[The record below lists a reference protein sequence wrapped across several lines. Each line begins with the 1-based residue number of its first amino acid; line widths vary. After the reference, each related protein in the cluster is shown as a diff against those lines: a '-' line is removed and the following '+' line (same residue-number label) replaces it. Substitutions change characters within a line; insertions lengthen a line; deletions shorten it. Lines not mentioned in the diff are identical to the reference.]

1 MKRAI
6 IHSLTLLVL
15 CLAVVSPSV
24 AAEDVAGSADYPD
37 IGRFADSAIKSYKVE
52 NYGKTVLATGPVR
65 SATDAEKT
73 ARRVEG
79 KITRILYRVPP
90 GTSALEVFRNFQ
102 AKVGEAGYESIFS
115 GGPADIRPY
124 EFKYKHP
131 VEILDET
138 SIGNEIYYLSA
149 KKTSGVG
156 EIYLSVLVSPHSGG
170 DGQRVRVI
178 AAETKTMEM
187 QMVDAEKMRLDIG
200 TTGKVVLYG
209 IYFDPDRASIKPESK
224 AMLDEIAKLLGSQSS
239 LKLIVVGHTDN
250 SGRFDYNMD
259 LSQRRARAVADA
271 LIAEYGIAQN
281 RLRSEGV
288 GYLAPAASNDTDQGR
303 TLNRRVELVKDR

>member
-1 MKRAI
+1 MRPI
-6 IHSLTLLVL
+6 IHPLTLLVL

-65 SATDAEKT
+65 SARDAEKT
-73 ARRVEG
+73 ARKVEG

-90 GTSALEVFRNFQ
+90 GSSALEVFRNFQ
-102 AKVGEAGYESIFS
+102 ARVGEAGYESIFS
-115 GGPADIRPY
+115 GGPGDIRPY
-124 EFKYKHP
+124 DFKYKHP
-131 VEILDET
+131 VEILDKT

-149 KKTSGVG
+149 KKSSGAG

-187 QMVDAEKMRLDIG
+187 QMTDAEKMQLDIG
-200 TTGKVVLYG
+200 ATGKVVLYG
-209 IYFDPDRASIKPESK
+209 IYFDHDRASIKPESK
-224 AMLDEIAKLLGSQSS
+224 ATLDEIAKLLGSQSS

-259 LSQRRARAVADA
+259 LSQRRAQAVADT
-271 LIAEYGIAQN
+271 LIAEYGIARN

-288 GYLAPAASNDTDQGR
+288 GYLAPTASNDTDQGR

>member
-1 MKRAI
+1 MRAV
-6 IHSLTLLVL
+6 IHPLTLLVL

-65 SATDAEKT
+65 SARDAAKT

-102 AKVGEAGYESIFS
+102 ARVGEAGYESIFS
-115 GGPADIRPY
+115 GGPGEIRPY

-131 VEILDET
+131 VEILDKI

-149 KKTSGVG
+149 KKSSGAG

-187 QMVDAEKMRLDIG
+187 QMADAKKMQLDIG
-200 TTGKVVLYG
+200 ATGKVVLYG
-209 IYFDPDRASIKPESK
+209 IYFEHDRASIKPESK
-224 AMLDEIAKLLGSQSS
+224 ATLDEIAKLLSSQSS
-239 LKLIVVGHTDN
+239 LKLIVVGHTDH

-271 LIAEYGIAQN
+271 LIAEYGIARN

>member
-1 MKRAI
+1 MRAI
-6 IHSLTLLVL
+6 THPLTLSVL

-24 AAEDVAGSADYPD
+24 AAKDVAGSADYPG
-37 IGRFADSAIKSYKVE
+37 IGRFADSGIKSYQVE
-52 NYGKTVLATGPVR
+52 NYGKTVLAMGPVR
-65 SATDAEKT
+65 SARDAEKT

-90 GTSALEVFRNFQ
+90 GVSALEVFRNFQ
-102 AKVGEAGYESIFS
+102 ARVGEAGYESIFS
-115 GGPADIRPY
+115 GGPGDIRPY
-124 EFKYKHP
+124 DFKYKHP
-131 VEILDET
+131 VEILDKT

-149 KKTSGVG
+149 KKSSGAG

-187 QMVDAEKMRLDIG
+187 QMINAEKMQLDIG
-200 TTGKVVLYG
+200 ARGKVVLYG
-209 IYFDPDRASIKPESK
+209 IYFEHDRASIKPESK
-224 AMLDEIAKLLGSQSS
+224 VTLDEIAKLLGSQSS

-271 LIAEYGIAQN
+271 LIADYGIARN

>member
-1 MKRAI
+1 MRAI
-6 IHSLTLLVL
+6 IHPLTLLVV
-15 CLAVVSPSV
+15 CLAVVSPSG

-65 SATDAEKT
+65 SARDAKKT
-73 ARRVEG
+73 ALRIKG

-102 AKVGEAGYESIFS
+102 ARVGEAGYESIFS
-115 GGPADIRPY
+115 GGPGDIRPY
-124 EFKYKHP
+124 DFKYKHP
-131 VEILDET
+131 VEILDKT

-149 KKTSGVG
+149 KKSSGAG
-156 EIYLSVLVSPHSGG
+156 EICLSVPVSPHSGG
-170 DGQRVRVI
+170 DGQRVRLI

-187 QMVDAEKMRLDIG
+187 QMVNAEKMQLDIG
-200 TTGKVVLYG
+200 AAGKVVLYG
-209 IYFDPDRASIKPESK
+209 IYFDHDRASIKPESK
-224 AMLDEIAKLLGSQSS
+224 ATLDEIAKLLGSQSS
-239 LKLIVVGHTDN
+239 LKLIVVGHTDH

-271 LIAEYGIAQN
+271 LIAKYGIARN

-288 GYLAPAASNDTDQGR
+288 GYLAPAASNDTDQGC

>member
-1 MKRAI
+1 M
-6 IHSLTLLVL
+6 
-15 CLAVVSPSV
+15 
-24 AAEDVAGSADYPD
+24 
-37 IGRFADSAIKSYKVE
+37 
-52 NYGKTVLATGPVR
+52 
-65 SATDAEKT
+65 
-73 ARRVEG
+73 
-79 KITRILYRVPP
+79 PP
-90 GTSALEVFRNFQ
+90 GVSALEVFRNFQ
-102 AKVGEAGYESIFS
+102 ARVREAGYESIFS
-115 GGPADIRPY
+115 GGPGDIRPY
-124 EFKYKHP
+124 DFKYKHP
-131 VEILDET
+131 VEILDKI
-138 SIGNEIYYLSA
+138 SISNEIHYLSA
-149 KKTSGVG
+149 KKSSGAG

-187 QMVDAEKMRLDIG
+187 QMTDAEKMQLDIG
-200 TTGKVVLYG
+200 ATGKVVLYG
-209 IYFDPDRASIKPESK
+209 IYFDHDRASIKRSPRRRWMRSPSS
-224 AMLDEIAKLLGSQSS
+224 AARQSS

-271 LIAEYGIAQN
+271 LIAKYGIARN